1 MLENIQQVLRSLI
14 LLGKQS
20 QRRGCK
26 TTGGLLVLLWAEP
39 ATPQSLN
46 CSVAAAGSWCTGIKI
61 EALQP
66 VLADLKESSSNCVW
80 SSLQPDPEELC
91 AFTDLYGPL
100 RLLLSFQM
108 KPAACLGPD
117 WCSRVEEFLHTFSLA
132 NARIQV
138 HFKFSFNHQRV
149 QREFRGKIKTKVSL
163 TNQSPLFVD
172 VTSQTQPPEW
182 LHNGRWCQGG
192 HPIIGDPLS
201 LSVPPAAMDQGL
213 FGELSMQ
220 PFSFLSPNV
229 TVTAPPSFFQ
239 NLPAHLDCE
248 ELGLSAIYRSTSK
261 DPLHSGGT
269 VYTVEELENHEDKER
284 QQNLPPLQQRLLLF
298 LLLHYNDPFTVQLSD
313 VVATEVSIERHLE
326 DILNNSKQAVVR
338 AFQTEIK
345 KTLKAQNRRKK
356 DQEKLRSAFE
366 VILSSSVT
374 IVSCSSNLQFRNACL
389 SSMKVCDTHEL
400 STSLRTS
407 LDKVISWKFVSR
419 SRCYSTKVDECPE
432 SEKATRSEI

>member
-172 VTSQTQPPEW
+172 VTSQT
-182 LHNGRWCQGG
+182 H
-192 HPIIGDPLS
+192 
-201 LSVPPAAMDQGL
+201 
-213 FGELSMQ
+213 
-220 PFSFLSPNV
+220 NV